1 MSAKPTIR
9 VGLVEDNDDVRESL
23 TALLRLSEGFTL
35 AAACADAEEAI
46 RDLPAARPDVVL
58 VDINLPGRSGISCV
72 RELRRQLP
80 QTGLLMLT
88 IERSGQ
94 RLTESLEAGADGY
107 LVKTTPPLRILE
119 AIQEVNEGG
128 SPISSHV
135 ARLLVQRFR
144 QQGPSQRVEENLT
157 EREERILR
165 LLAHGHRAKEVAGE
179 LGVSVHTIRA
189 QVRTIYAKLHA
200 RSLAEAVAKF
210 IQPGEE

>member
-1 MSAKPTIR
+1 MYPLTIGLAIENR
-9 VGLVEDNDDVRESL
+9 ELWDQAQATLGGLPFRIIVEHQDVGDTTNFLD
-23 TALLRLSEGFTL
+23 RLE
-35 AAACADAEEAI
+35 
-46 RDLPAARPDVVL
+46 RMRPDVVL

-72 RELRRQLP
+72 RELRRRLP
-80 QTGLLMLT
+80 RTGLLMLT
-88 IERSGQ
+88 IEATGQ

-107 LVKTTPPLRILE
+107 LVKTTPPMRILE
-119 AIQEVNEGG
+119 AIQEVHEGG

-144 QQGPSQRVEENLT
+144 QRGPSQRFEENLT
-157 EREERILR
+157 EREESILK
-165 LLAHGHRAKEVAGE
+165 LLAHGHRAKEVAAG

-210 IQPGEE
+210 IQPRQS

>member
-1 MSAKPTIR
+1 MSANTIIR
-9 VGLVEDNDDVRESL
+9 VALVEDNNEFRDSL
-23 TALLRLSEGFTL
+23 AALIRLSAGFTL
-35 AAACADAEEAI
+35 AAACADAEEALRTI
-46 RDLPAARPDVVL
+46 PDSRPDVVL

-72 RELRRQLP
+72 RELRRRLP

-107 LVKTTPPLRILE
+107 LVKTTPPMRILE
-119 AIQEVNEGG
+119 AVQEVHDGG

-144 QQGPSQRVEENLT
+144 QRGPSQRSEENLT
-157 EREERILR
+157 EREERILK

-179 LGVSVHTIRA
+179 LEVSVHTVRA

-210 IQPGEE
+210 IQPDRT